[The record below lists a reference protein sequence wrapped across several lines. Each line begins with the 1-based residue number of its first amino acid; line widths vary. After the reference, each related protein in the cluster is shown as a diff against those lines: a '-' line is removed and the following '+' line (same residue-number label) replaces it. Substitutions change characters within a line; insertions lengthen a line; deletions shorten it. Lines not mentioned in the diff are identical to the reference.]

1 MIDKSRGDMIPH
13 IVLREIRAFPVP
25 LPPLSE
31 QHRIV
36 AELTALESKIG
47 TLESLQLEFSPGI
60 RRANFLPC
68 GHPSRCTLTDTA
80 LIARTHALVQWW

>member
-47 TLESLQLEFSPGI
+47 TLESLQLET
-60 RRANFLPC
+60 ATELDAMLPSILDKAFK
-68 GHPSRCTLTDTA
+68 GQL
-80 LIARTHALVQWW
+80 